1 MLRLQSIHCYGVG
14 FFIAQ
19 TTPSHHKRTALESI
33 WNCTETTSS
42 KGSRWCSFYPLLSA
56 VTPARTTAPRGENE
70 LEFDLNRQNTAGV
83 KTLRDVIWN
92 QIISWSQLGHT
103 RRHQSLPRT
112 MTLTDMT
119 RQKSSLRA
127 SASRFTDAGRKSY
140 LFSANRT
147 KCKDTCWASCQ
158 HITVMHA
165 RKINTVF

>member
-1 MLRLQSIHCYGVG
+1 MLRLQSVHCYGMR

-19 TTPSHHKRTALESI
+19 TTPSHHKRTALESLPP
-33 WNCTETTSS
+33 
-42 KGSRWCSFYPLLSA
+42 KGLGA
-56 VTPARTTAPRGENE
+56 VLFIRSWVQSHLHERTAPRGENE

-83 KTLRDVIWN
+83 KTPWDVIWN
-92 QIISWSQLGHT
+92 QNISWSQLGHT

-147 KCKDTCWASCQ
+147 KSEDTCWASCQ